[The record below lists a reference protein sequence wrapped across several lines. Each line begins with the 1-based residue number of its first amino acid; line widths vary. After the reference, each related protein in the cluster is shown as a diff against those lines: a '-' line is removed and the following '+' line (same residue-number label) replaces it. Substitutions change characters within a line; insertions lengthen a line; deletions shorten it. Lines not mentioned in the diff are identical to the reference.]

1 MEKNALWFAAA
12 EVSEDGIG
20 RGSFVV
26 LFVGLDFFKHRLLPL
41 CFRVK

>member
-1 MEKNALWFAAA
+1 MLWFAAA

-26 LFVGLDFFKHRLLPL
+26 FSVHLLFFF
-41 CFRVK
+41 

>member
-12 EVSEDGIG
+12 EVSEDEIG

-26 LFVGLDFFKHRLLPL
+26 FFILG
-41 CFRVK
+41 FF